1 MNPNLV
7 TVSWKKTILHR
18 KASFK
23 EWKRVNNPAT
33 LARVHVRKIWP
44 LWYGNWFP
52 QLPENQPLDVTTQIW
67 VVLLIGWSK
76 FPTRHE
82 QSEVLARWNFCARLL
97 DVFSQRNKWWRL
109 KMFFDWEN
117 TLLDLHD
124 WSDRTQ
130 PHPIIANHCF
140 FYCLLG
146 GNV

>member
-7 TVSWKKTILHR
+7 TVSSKKTILHS

-23 EWKRVNNPAT
+23 EWKRVNNPAEST

-52 QLPENQPLDVTTQIW
+52 QLPENQPLGVTTQIW

-76 FPTRHE
+76 FPHTAQTIR
-82 QSEVLARWNFCARLL
+82 SKARWNFCARLL

-124 WSDRTQ
+124 WSDRTKSY
-130 PHPIIANHCF
+130 PIIANHCF
-140 FYCLLG
+140 FT
-146 GNV
+146 VH